1 MKTYIQFITEKKDHI
16 INKIPNLT
24 SAEKKEVIKFFKKK
38 PNLENKIDWN
48 NYKRLTWHD
57 FEELMKETK
66 SEKRRKEKKLRHKG
80 IKGLIEGEDYININT
95 KNKYYLTYAALN
107 AKAAKVMASETFGG
121 INCRHNGCIGSS
133 QAIKYFKSEAK
144 KKKRVPIMVLG
155 STMKYWV
162 MMYPNGDHETW
173 DASNQKGKRGE
184 TIPGFNI
191 EKELNTPSL
200 RKLYQE
206 IIDDV
211 WKQKLNVPSKVKN
224 REGYDDALIDYED
237 MVNEIEN
244 YMQERI
250 DAVSNYYENNKT
262 ELENAIMDYQN
273 DIIPDL
279 EEEIQNSRKA
289 LNQRENLENKL
300 AEIKEIIKTEPTGT
314 GTNSQGEVVWNLNG
328 VDYTL
333 DELSDFHKHIKDNL
347 DTWIETYFL
356 NNDIKE
362 LEKELEKEKENL
374 EGLIYLRNDES
385 YGYELEEF
393 VHKNNI
399 DIDIMPEDYIFEGLY
414 AKFDFG
420 QDYDNYFEYMEEY
433 DESFEN
439 YLHNRRDYMDGIYES
454 ETEIAW
460 SNEEFDGEEFL
471 SDIGLLHPSEI
482 GTD

>member
-1 MKTYIQFITEKKDHI
+1 
-16 INKIPNLT
+16 
-24 SAEKKEVIKFFKKK
+24 
-38 PNLENKIDWN
+38 
-48 NYKRLTWHD
+48 
-57 FEELMKETK
+57 
-66 SEKRRKEKKLRHKG
+66 
-80 IKGLIEGEDYININT
+80 
-95 KNKYYLTYAALN
+95 
-107 AKAAKVMASETFGG
+107 
-121 INCRHNGCIGSS
+121 
-133 QAIKYFKSEAK
+133 
-144 KKKRVPIMVLG
+144 
-155 STMKYWV
+155 
-162 MMYPNGDHETW
+162 
-173 DASNQKGKRGE
+173 
-184 TIPGFNI
+184 
-191 EKELNTPSL
+191 
-200 RKLYQE
+200 
-206 IIDDV
+206 
-211 WKQKLNVPSKVKN
+211 
-224 REGYDDALIDYED
+224 
-237 MVNEIEN
+237 
-244 YMQERI
+244 
-250 DAVSNYYENNKT
+250 
-262 ELENAIMDYQN
+262 MDYQN

-362 LEKELEKEKENL
+362 LEKELEKKLEKEKENL

-399 DIDIMPEDYIFEGLY
+399 DIDIMPEDYIFDGVY

-439 YLHNRRDYMDGIYES
+439 DLYNRRDYMDGIYES